1 MIHLWRITNSLDL
14 ELNIEELLK
23 YPILADIYK
32 KDNSDGKFLSTEY
45 FKYLDFI
52 TNPKGYCVSK
62 GLNSQEADI
71 YAKGQTRLPKDYYFP
86 KNNKLI
92 IKYVKDEL
100 QFDVIDNL
108 VGTAIKA
115 LNVTSKSLANY
126 IDRLNDLE
134 EKDYMDDKGA
144 PIDLSSIITK
154 MMKIAADIPNN
165 IKQYES
171 LLEKQTTK
179 KTIVRGSIE
188 YTESMD
194 GDESLEHYSTD
205 EE

>member
-1 MIHLWRITNSLDL
+1 MIHIWRITDSLEL
-14 ELNIEELLK
+14 ELNVEELLK

-32 KDNSDGKFLSTEY
+32 RDTSDGKFLSTEY

-52 TNPKGYCVSK
+52 TNPKGYCVMN
-62 GLNSQEADI
+62 GLNSQDADI
-71 YAKGQTRLPKDYYFP
+71 YARRQTRLPKEFYLP
-86 KNNKLI
+86 KNTKGV
-92 IKYVKDEL
+92 IKYIKDEL
-100 QFDVIDNL
+100 QFDVVDNL

-115 LNVTSKSLANY
+115 LKVTSKSLSNY

-134 EKDYMDDKGA
+134 DKDYMDDKGV

-194 GDESLEHYSTD
+194 GDESLEHYSD
-205 EE
+205 NEE